1 MCIRDRKSFN
11 TAIAAIME
19 FYNSLSKCFQ
29 ENTISNDI
37 ASQCIQVLAKLL
49 YPITP
54 HICHA
59 VLSEFDY
66 KHASNPNW
74 PEKFDVT
81 DHDKEIQIIIQ
92 INGKLRSRLNVRLG
106 TDEKEVIKL
115 AKEDNKVLELI
126 KDKNIIKTIYISNK
140 LVNFVIK

>member
-1 MCIRDRKSFN
+1 M
-11 TAIAAIME
+11 
-19 FYNSLSKCFQ
+19 
-29 ENTISNDI
+29 
-37 ASQCIQVLAKLL
+37 
-49 YPITP
+49 
-54 HICHA
+54 
-59 VLSEFDY
+59 SEFDY

>member
-1 MCIRDRKSFN
+1 
-11 TAIAAIME
+11 ME
-19 FYNSLSKCFQ
+19 FYNLLSKYFQ

-54 HICHA
+54 HICYA
-59 VLSEFDY
+59 VLSEFDN

-74 PEKFDVT
+74 PEKFDVAN
-81 DHDKEIQIIIQ
+81 HEEEIQIIIQ
-92 INGKLRSRLNVRLG
+92 INGKLRSRLNVKLD
-106 TDEKEVIKL
+106 TEEKEVIEL
-115 AKEDNKVLELI
+115 AQKDNKVLELI

-140 LVNFVIK
+140 LVNFVVK